1 MSEDLAQYIWKKLV
15 NDQQVNK
22 KIRPRH
28 SSSGFYFNVG
38 DIRRYIKEWET
49 PNYFDSEFEE
59 DCRQLY
65 GDNMPD
71 FDESLK

>member
-28 SSSGFYFNVG
+28 SSSGFYFNVD
-38 DIRRYIKEWET
+38 DIRKYIKEWENDT
-49 PNYFDSEFEE
+49 RWNTVSNICNRDWKY
-59 DCRQLY
+59 
-65 GDNMPD
+65 N
-71 FDESLK
+71 